1 VFAYWSQLG
10 QLSELAELL
19 PNASNAWV
27 FATAVLVLNATP
39 GVDFLLTVSRTLQ
52 GGARAGVAAVLG
64 INAGCV
70 VHALAAAFGL
80 AALLAVHA
88 QAFRLIQWAG
98 AAYLVWLGV
107 GMLRQS
113 LGAETAPASSSSARS
128 GHLRRSLWADFR
140 TGLLTNVLNPK
151 VALFFL
157 AFLPQ
162 FVPADSPQKTVSFL
176 ILGAW
181 FVVQGF
187 VFCLGLVALASRL
200 AQLKT
205 TGTARRVLNGVGGIL
220 FVALAFRLLKEKPG
234 PV

>member
-1 VFAYWSQLG
+1 MLTEFTLQWAQF
-10 QLSELAELL
+10 L
-19 PNASNAWV
+19 PSASSAWV
-27 FATAVLVLNATP
+27 FATAVFVLNATP

-113 LGAETAPASSSSARS
+113 FRRGDAASTVQGGLTSQVHRS
-128 GHLRRSLWADFR
+128 FWADFR
-140 TGLLTNVLNPK
+140 MGLLTNVLNPK

-162 FVPADSPQKTVSFL
+162 FVPADSPQKTLSFL

-187 VFCLGLVALASRL
+187 VFCLGLVALAARL
-200 AQLKT
+200 SQFKT
-205 TGTARRVLNGVGGIL
+205 TGTARRVLNGVGGLL
-220 FVALAFRLLKEKPG
+220 FVALACRLLKEKPG